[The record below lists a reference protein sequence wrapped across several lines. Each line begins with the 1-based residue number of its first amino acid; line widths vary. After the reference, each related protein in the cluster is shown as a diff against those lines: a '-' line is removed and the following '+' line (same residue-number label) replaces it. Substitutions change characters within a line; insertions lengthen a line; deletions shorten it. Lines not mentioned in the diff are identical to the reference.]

1 MEKIPSNNDLNK
13 KVKMALLMVA
23 GLNILTAITFFIAYN
38 SSNEKWF
45 LIGSLVNVG
54 ASIAILILATF
65 FIKVK

>member
-1 MEKIPSNNDLNK
+1 MAKISSNNDLNK

-23 GLNILTAITFFIAYN
+23 GLNILTAVMFFIAYN
-38 SSNEKWF
+38 SSHDKWF

-54 ASIAILILATF
+54 ASIAILIMATV